1 MLIKILLTIL
11 ISIHLFLLMCG
22 MILLARTGIR
32 DILLGARG
40 LIIAVIIITGAAV
53 LSAYLKGKEDR

>member
-1 MLIKILLTIL
+1 
-11 ISIHLFLLMCG
+11 MCG